1 MIVLVLNC
9 GSSSIK
15 YQVIDMSNDSKL
27 LAKGLVERVGL
38 PDGILTHKPEGKEK
52 YEVFEPIPDHNVG
65 INLIL
70 DTLVDKEH
78 GVISSINDI
87 VAVGHRV
94 AHGGEFF
101 TESSLI
107 DARVKS
113 EIEKCIELAPLH
125 NPANLKGI
133 LSMEKLLPGIPQVAV
148 FDTSF
153 HQGMPNFS
161 YLYALPYEYY
171 EKYKVRRYG
180 FHGTSHKY
188 VAQKACRILGM
199 DFEKVKIITCHL
211 GNGASI
217 AAIKYGKSVDTSMG
231 FTPVEGLIMGTRSGD
246 VDAGVLL
253 FLAEKENLSIKQ
265 VNDVVNKK
273 SGVLGISGLSSD
285 MRDLEDASAAGNERA
300 QLAIDM
306 YYYRVKKYVGAYAA
320 VMDGVDLIIFTGG
333 IGENDPF
340 IRAHVSEAIDFMG
353 VDFDAEANKGVR
365 GKDKVLTK
373 PNSRVKVMTVTTNE
387 ELVIAT
393 DTANIVSKIK
403 KTVK

>member
-27 LAKGLVERVGL
+27 LAKGIVERVGL
-38 PDGILTHKPEGKEK
+38 ADGVLTHKPEGKEK

-70 DTLVDKEH
+70 DALVDKDH
-78 GVISSINDI
+78 GVIKSINEI
-87 VAVGHRV
+87 VAIGHRV

-133 LSMEKLLPGIPQVAV
+133 LSMEKLLPGVPQVAV

-153 HQGMPNFS
+153 HQTMPNFS
-161 YLYALPYEYY
+161 YLYAVPYEYY
-171 EKYKVRRYG
+171 NKYKIRRYG
-180 FHGTSHKY
+180 FHGTSHKF
-188 VAQKACRILGM
+188 VAQKACRILGL

-217 AAIKYGKSVDTSMG
+217 CAIKNGKSVDTSMG

-246 VDAGVLL
+246 VDPGVLL
-253 FLAEKENLSIKQ
+253 FLAEKENLSIQQ
-265 VNDVVNKK
+265 VNDVINKK
-273 SGVLGISGLSSD
+273 SGVQGISGLSSD
-285 MRDLEDASAAGNERA
+285 MRDLENAAAKGDERA

-306 YYYRVKKYVGAYAA
+306 YYYRVKKYVGSYAA
-320 VMDGVDLIIFTGG
+320 VMDGVDVILFTGG
-333 IGENDPF
+333 IGENDDN

-365 GKDKVLTK
+365 GKDKILTK
-373 PNSRVKVMTVTTNE
+373 PNSRVKVMVVTTNE

-393 DTANIVSKIK
+393 DTATIVSNLK
-403 KTVK
+403 K